1 MIKVVLPHKPDNS
14 KSKHMFLK
22 ALRLNGLLSFGT
34 AAQTVELG
42 NLNCTDLR
50 NTRVIYDLK
59 YILSANESDI
69 RL

>member
-1 MIKVVLPHKPDNS
+1 
-14 KSKHMFLK
+14 MFLK